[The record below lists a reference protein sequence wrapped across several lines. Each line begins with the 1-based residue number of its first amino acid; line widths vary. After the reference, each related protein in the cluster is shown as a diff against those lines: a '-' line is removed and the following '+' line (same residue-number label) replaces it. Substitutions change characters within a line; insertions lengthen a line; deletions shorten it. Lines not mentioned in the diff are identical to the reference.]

1 MLKIEYRVNQA
12 ALILMEGDI
21 TEIEVDAIVNP
32 ANAQL
37 ILGSG
42 VAGAIRDK
50 GGPSIQEECNRI
62 GGTYVGGAVLTSGG
76 NLSARYV
83 IHAVGPQYGEGDE
96 DTKLRN
102 ATVNSLL
109 LAEEHNLKSLAFPAI
124 STGIYGFPVATCAE
138 IMLTIVV
145 EFLRRPGKLEKVIFC
160 LRGEEN
166 YQIFKSKLEHILA

>member
-76 NLSARYV
+76 
-83 IHAVGPQYGEGDE
+83 
-96 DTKLRN
+96 
-102 ATVNSLL
+102 
-109 LAEEHNLKSLAFPAI
+109 KSLHAWIRIDAKDREEYDKRRDDVYAYFLPHGADPQNKNP
-124 STGIYGFPVATCAE
+124 SRFSRLPKGTPRSSRMARTCSWTNPHSR
-138 IMLTIVV
+138 I
-145 EFLRRPGKLEKVIFC
+145 
-160 LRGEEN
+160 RG
-166 YQIFKSKLEHILA
+166 